1 MKLVVLSPEKELIN
15 CEVTAVELPGSA
27 GRFMVWPGHA
37 PLLSSLQEGFVHYDP
52 VDSNA
57 REKLPVT
64 GGFVEVIN
72 DEITVCVG

>member
-1 MKLVVLSPEKELIN
+1 MKLVVLSPEKELLN
-15 CEVTAVELPGSA
+15 CEVTAVEVPGKK

-37 PLLSSLQEGFVHYDP
+37 PILSSLQKGIIRYDP
-52 VDSNA
+52 EGSAA
-57 REKLPVT
+57 REQLPVS

>member
-1 MKLVVLSPEKELIN
+1 MKLVVLSPEKELVN
-15 CEVTAVELPGSA
+15 CEVTAVEVPGTK

-37 PLLSSLQEGFVHYDP
+37 PILSSLQKGVVRYDP
-52 VDSNA
+52 EDSAA
-57 REKLPVT
+57 REQLPIE